1 MEFSKSKINNNKKFK
16 PVTLEETSPGCF
28 FYKKPDKVSYIDKDI
43 INQLLFS
50 LNSKN
55 LKLGRICLHKRH
67 NDLIQAMVI
76 ALHKDYLV
84 NYHFHN
90 GPEILKII
98 DGELFIKELKDNG
111 ATNDHYLSKDDLL
124 LLRLEEGIKHS
135 VKSLSE
141 WSIFL
146 EIGKGPFDQNKTNYI

>member
-1 MEFSKSKINNNKKFK
+1 MELSKFNINNSKKTL
-16 PVTLEETSPGCF
+16 PVILEETGPGCF
-28 FYKKPDKVSYIDKDI
+28 FYKKPDKVGYINKEI
-43 INQLLFS
+43 IDQLIFS

-55 LKLGRICLHKRH
+55 LKLGRICLHASH

-76 ALHKDYLV
+76 ALHQDYLV

-98 DGELFIKELKDNG
+98 DGKLLIKELQDDG
-111 ATNDHYLSKDDLL
+111 TTNNHYLSKDELL

-146 EIGKGPFDQNKTNYI
+146 EIGNGPFDQNKTNYI